1 MIVLRSNV
9 SKHTNLQNLCTSRL
23 WLRLIELIS
32 KSKFV
37 ARMTRLTRW
46 RDHADLIADHI
57 CSVSNKA
64 APPLH
69 EILQITDGRRSHGLH
84 SEI

>member
-1 MIVLRSNV
+1 MIVLRSKYEQAYEPTESV
-9 SKHTNLQNLCTSRL
+9 HVAVVASVHRAY
-23 WLRLIELIS
+23 
-32 KSKFV
+32 SKFV

-57 CSVSNKA
+57 CYISNKA
-64 APPLH
+64 APPLY

-84 SEI
+84 SEV